1 MDTQTLGDMTVIKEF
16 LQKHKK
22 ELLNHVKLLTYIS
35 GIALF
40 LVAICGG
47 FGTLVSVTL
56 ARITLCCIIFGVY
69 MVMYEMCFGGLQD
82 NGFS

>member
-1 MDTQTLGDMTVIKEF
+1 MIKVF

-22 ELLNHVKLLTYIS
+22 ELLNHAKLLAYLS

-56 ARITLCCIIFGVY
+56 ARITLGCIIFGVY
-69 MVMYEMCFGGLQD
+69 MVIYEISFGGGLQD
-82 NGFS
+82 NGGFS